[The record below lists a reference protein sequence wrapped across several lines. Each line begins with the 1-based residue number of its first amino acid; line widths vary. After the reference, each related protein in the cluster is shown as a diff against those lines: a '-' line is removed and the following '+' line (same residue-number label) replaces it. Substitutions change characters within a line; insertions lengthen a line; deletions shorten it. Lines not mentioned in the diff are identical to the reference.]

1 MEAAARRAFTPD
13 ALSAA
18 VARREP
24 VVFGGAALAW
34 PAITRWAGGGLC
46 ERTNGQLGRVY
57 RQEHSHIFSY
67 ESAPEENVPTSRARY
82 SDDDPPRREVNMT
95 CAEFVRWA
103 ESDAAHQCYVSW
115 DFPGPDDI
123 PNDGLD
129 RLAEDIPSLPEF
141 AINETDSGTP
151 NSAVWMGARRVVAQS
166 HYDIQHNIFAQLR
179 GEKTFVVA
187 PPSEALAYRLFPE
200 AHVRSR
206 QSQLEALPTTAAPLR
221 EAHLRPGDVL
231 YLPPL
236 WLHRVTAG
244 AELSV
249 SVNRFQDSRENA
261 GARAL
266 VRAGLPPALRKPRKD
281 DLPFPSRVALL
292 ALWLR
297 FLLHRACGGAP
308 SATAADAAAAAAA
321 TVLHPHLESRFGL
334 LHERIGCASWAP
346 SLCPPRAELSPSL
359 VDEARAHAEAAAA
372 ALDEWLPAGRCG
384 ARREDDSC
392 AADAAA
398 ADDAARRELLLQ
410 QHAELTGRAV
420 VGVPQLCG
428 FLRCLALGAET
439 WAT

>member
-1 MEAAARRAFTPD
+1 METVTRLDFTQD

-34 PAITRWAGGGLC
+34 PAITRWADGGLC
-46 ERTNGQLGRVY
+46 ERTNGRLGRVY

-67 ESAPEENVPTSRARY
+67 ESEPEQNVPATRARY

-141 AINETDSGTP
+141 AINDTDDSASNT
-151 NSAVWMGARRVVAQS
+151 AVWMGARRVVAQS

-281 DLPFPSRVALL
+281 DLPFPGRVALL

-297 FLLHRACGGAP
+297 FLP
-308 SATAADAAAAAAA
+308 VSYT
-321 TVLHPHLESRFGL
+321 HLTLPTIL
-334 LHERIGCASWAP
+334 L
-346 SLCPPRAELSPSL
+346 
-359 VDEARAHAEAAAA
+359 V
-372 ALDEWLPAGRCG
+372 
-384 ARREDDSC
+384 
-392 AADAAA
+392 
-398 ADDAARRELLLQ
+398 
-410 QHAELTGRAV
+410 
-420 VGVPQLCG
+420 
-428 FLRCLALGAET
+428 
-439 WAT
+439 

>member
-1 MEAAARRAFTPD
+1 MEVVARRAFTPD

-34 PAITRWAGGGLC
+34 PAITRWAEGGLC

-67 ESAPEENVPTSRARY
+67 EASPEENVPSSRARY
-82 SDDDPPRREVNMT
+82 TDDDPPRREVNMT

-103 ESDAAHQCYVSW
+103 ESDSAHQCYVSW

-129 RLAEDIPSLPEF
+129 RLAEDIPSPAEF
-141 AINETDSGTP
+141 AINETDSGAP
-151 NSAVWMGARRVVAQS
+151 NSAVWLGARHVVAQS

-206 QSQLEALPTTAAPLR
+206 QSQLEAQPTTAAPLR

-297 FLLHRACGGAP
+297 LLLHRACGGAP
-308 SATAADAAAAAAA
+308 SATTADAADAAA
-321 TVLHPHLESRFGL
+321 TVLRPHLESRFGL

-346 SLCPPRAELSPSL
+346 SLCPPRAELPPSL
-359 VDEARAHAEAAAA
+359 VDEARARTRRRRRRRSTSGSRPAAAA
-372 ALDEWLPAGRCG
+372 P
-384 ARREDDSC
+384 
-392 AADAAA
+392 
-398 ADDAARRELLLQ
+398 AARTTAAPPTPPRPP
-410 QHAELTGRAV
+410 TR
-420 VGVPQLCG
+420 
-428 FLRCLALGAET
+428 RGASCCYSNT
-439 WAT
+439 PS